1 MKKSPHSRHEEK
13 AGVKE
18 QELIEAFG
26 QMVRE
31 DYPNPERVSC
41 PTEEVLKEA
50 AASPTHASQ
59 AVLDHIAKCAPCL
72 EEYDRLRRN
81 VKTGTASTETE

>member
-31 DYPNPERVSC
+31 DYPNPERVNC
-41 PTEEVLKEA
+41 PTGEVLKQT
-50 AASPTHASQ
+50 AASPSTAFQS
-59 AVLDHIAKCAPCL
+59 VLDHIAKCAPCL
-72 EEYDRLRRN
+72 EEYDRLRRE
-81 VKTGTASTETE
+81 VKTGTAPTRTE